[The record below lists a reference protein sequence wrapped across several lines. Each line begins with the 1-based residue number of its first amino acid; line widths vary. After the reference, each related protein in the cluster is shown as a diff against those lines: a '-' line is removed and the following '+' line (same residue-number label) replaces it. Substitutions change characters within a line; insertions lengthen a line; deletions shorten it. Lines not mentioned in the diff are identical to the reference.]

1 MLSSFRRMEARSQ
14 QVKVR
19 ALSGPHLLGG
29 YRPVKPSSPV
39 IPRSHQDRPSS
50 PTSCFGWRKL
60 SRPRGLHE
68 KLGRKS

>member
-1 MLSSFRRMEARSQ
+1 MLSSFRGMEAWSQ

-19 ALSGPHLLGG
+19 ALSGRSLLGD
-29 YRPVKPSSPV
+29 YSSPV
-39 IPRSHQDRPSS
+39 IPRSPQDRPSS

-68 KLGRKS
+68 KLGQKS